1 MVVPTPKHLPIMK
14 STYIVVA
21 EGLEYGG
28 MFYGRTAKLQ
38 LTAAEAAP
46 FVAAGSLKLFEP

>member
-1 MVVPTPKHLPIMK
+1 MK
-14 STYIVVA
+14 STYIVVD

-28 MFYGRTAKLQ
+28 LFYGRTAKLQ

-46 FVAAGSLKLFEP
+46 FVAAGSLKRLEP